1 MPMKMLME
9 METKM
14 PNNTLRVRKDE
25 VNVDSYTSEGVDEF
39 DPTLYEEE
47 DENEMPERS
56 SAIQVGWAAAKKAK
70 DEASASF
77 TTDFKFTEDV
87 QLIKFLSDEPMVFL
101 QHWVQR
107 PGKKSFIGWS
117 GDPLERVGNRP
128 ERKFAFSVVNLSG
141 EEEPKVQL
149 LTVGVRLFSQLE
161 KLSTAKATG
170 PINRSD
176 LYWAV
181 AKSGTGTK
189 TTYSVQVVKERDLAE
204 DWEIDPVA
212 AAEIL
217 SKFQP
222 LGPEALRPA
231 TKAELEDIAKEIL
244 AAQ

>member
-1 MPMKMLME
+1 MALS
-9 METKM
+9 
-14 PNNTLRVRKDE
+14 NISVRKDE
-25 VNVDSYTSEGVDEF
+25 EVTNMDSYASGETDDF
-39 DPTLYEEE
+39 DPYQEEE
-47 DENEMPERS
+47 GMEAPERS

-70 DEASASF
+70 EEASTSF
-77 TTDFKFTEDV
+77 TPDFKFTEDV
-87 QLIKFLSDEPMVFL
+87 QLIKFLSDEPMAFL

-117 GDPLERVGNRP
+117 GDPLEQIGNRP

-149 LTVGVRLFSQLE
+149 MVVGVRLFSQLE

-176 LYWAV
+176 LYFAV
-181 AKSGTGTK
+181 AKSGQGTK

-212 AAEIL
+212 AAEL
-217 SKFQP
+217 LKQFKP

-231 TKAELEDIAKEIL
+231 TKAELETIAREVL

>member
-1 MPMKMLME
+1 MPMKLPME
-9 METKM
+9 MEMEMTT
-14 PNNTLRVRKDE
+14 NNSLRIRKDE
-25 VNVDSYTSEGVDEF
+25 VNMDTYSPDMEEF
-39 DPTLYEEE
+39 NPDVFEEE
-47 DENEMPERS
+47 DENEVPDRS
-56 SAIQVGWAAAKKAK
+56 SVIQVGWAAAKKAK

-77 TTDFKFTEDV
+77 TSDFKFTEDV

-128 ERKFAFSVVNLSG
+128 ERKFAFSVVNLTG

-149 LTVGVRLFSQLE
+149 MVVGVRLFSQLE
-161 KLSTAKATG
+161 KLSTSKATG
-170 PINRSD
+170 PIHRND

-189 TTYSVQVVKERDLAE
+189 TTYSIQVVKERDLAE

-217 SKFQP
+217 NKFKP
-222 LGPEALRPA
+222 LGPEALRPS
-231 TKAELEDIAKEIL
+231 TKSELEEIAREIL